1 MIYEIKFLLFLNG
14 KYIILIMSKS
24 ETKSIN
30 PHDILAYRRKI
41 KEFEHTGIQETMK
54 ILKTVRQMNL
64 DNKMLRC
71 T

>member
-1 MIYEIKFLLFLNG
+1 
-14 KYIILIMSKS
+14 MSKS